1 MSEGNATI
9 CLPIQTKERLIMTNR
24 ICTLKVVIDNTP
36 YYYEA
41 HSYQRVAE
49 ILSAQLETLKI
60 NNAYLNKNFQIDE
73 FEVLFFQE
81 VE

>member
-1 MSEGNATI
+1 
-9 CLPIQTKERLIMTNR
+9 MTNR

-49 ILSAQLETLKI
+49 ILSAQVETLKK
-60 NNAYLNKNFQIDE
+60 NNAYLNKNFQIEE

>member
-1 MSEGNATI
+1 
-9 CLPIQTKERLIMTNR
+9 MTNR

-49 ILSAQLETLKI
+49 ILSAQLNTLAKNNETLGT
-60 NNAYLNKNFQIDE
+60 NHTIDE

-81 VE
+81 VQ

>member
-1 MSEGNATI
+1 MSDPYATI
-9 CLPIQTKERLIMTNR
+9 RTLTKERQFMTNR

-49 ILSAQLETLKI
+49 ILSAQLDTLKVF
-60 NNAYLNKNFQIDE
+60 NADLNTNYKIDE

-81 VE
+81 VQ

>member
-24 ICTLKVVIDNTP
+24 ICTLKIVIDNTP

-41 HSYQRVAE
+41 HSYQKCAE
-49 ILSAQLETLKI
+49 ILSAQVDTLKM
-60 NNAYLNKNFQIDE
+60 NSAYLNKNFTIDE

>member
-1 MSEGNATI
+1 MN
-9 CLPIQTKERLIMTNR
+9 NR
-24 ICTLKVVIDNTP
+24 ICTLKIVVDNTP

-49 ILSAQLETLKI
+49 ILSAQVDTLKI
-60 NNAYLNKNFQIDE
+60 NNAHLNTNHTIQE

-81 VE
+81 V